1 MPKKLF
7 VFAAA
12 VFAAMSLSTAVSA
25 DMGPKPQVTVIAENA
40 PDCVYYIDLLQ
51 EYDGRSDDSSF
62 VGIDTDEYD
71 AKLLEKLWS
80 LEDEGWYP
88 ALSGGTTTP
97 FWGTLTPDENNRF
110 VFGYFGTP
118 EAYRVIMVTQTDVIV
133 SDAHTRTTLQETV
146 RFDCATGELVSDG
159 VENFAA
165 SASRAGENIVW
176 FLFTLLVTLLQTY
189 VVTAVVE
196 GLLLLAFRYK
206 FAKNLWR
213 TLLVNLVT
221 NGLLDVFMLLFGG
234 LNYYA
239 MLFSAEAV
247 IFAAEAL
254 VYTKLLV
261 GHSKRRAVIY
271 AICANAASLGIGFI
285 LMTFCREIFI
295 L

>member
-97 FWGTLTPDENNRF
+97 FWG
-110 VFGYFGTP
+110 
-118 EAYRVIMVTQTDVIV
+118 
-133 SDAHTRTTLQETV
+133 
-146 RFDCATGELVSDG
+146 
-159 VENFAA
+159 
-165 SASRAGENIVW
+165 
-176 FLFTLLVTLLQTY
+176 
-189 VVTAVVE
+189 
-196 GLLLLAFRYK
+196 
-206 FAKNLWR
+206 
-213 TLLVNLVT
+213 
-221 NGLLDVFMLLFGG
+221 
-234 LNYYA
+234 
-239 MLFSAEAV
+239 
-247 IFAAEAL
+247 
-254 VYTKLLV
+254 
-261 GHSKRRAVIY
+261 
-271 AICANAASLGIGFI
+271 
-285 LMTFCREIFI
+285 
-295 L
+295 